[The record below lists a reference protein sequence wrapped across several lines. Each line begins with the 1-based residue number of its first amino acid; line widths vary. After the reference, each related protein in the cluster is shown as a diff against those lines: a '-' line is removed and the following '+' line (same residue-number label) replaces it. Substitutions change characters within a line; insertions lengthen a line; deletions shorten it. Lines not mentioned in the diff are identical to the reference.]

1 MCTTSASTALALRWC
16 LPCLCALQSP
26 PSCCAAHLTA
36 RTLLQD
42 PRNNM
47 PSEPNQ
53 QPFPGQR
60 KPISTSREQSNI
72 PKGGTDATWVYPSPQ
87 MFYNGAHAHGL
98 AIRAL
103 RLLCLTQGKW

>member
-1 MCTTSASTALALRWC
+1 M
-16 LPCLCALQSP
+16 
-26 PSCCAAHLTA
+26 
-36 RTLLQD
+36 LLQD

-60 KPISTSREQSNI
+60 KPISTMREQSNI

-87 MFYNGAHAHGL
+87 MFYNGVHAEGFGL
-98 AIRAL
+98 TIM
-103 RLLCLTQGKW
+103 RLLCQRKGSDESTRCTCLQL